1 MAPGR
6 GTYNPLYMQGVPVVL
21 DADQDSTDLM
31 KCLANVL
38 EEEKA
43 SGAKVRYKWM
53 STIHVGEICV
63 QYNVLVLGGLG
74 GRLDQSIHTLSYF
87 HKQRK
92 LRRTMMALTD
102 ESLAWVLDAA
112 RLVQSSRFRD
122 ANICRLGRALYPCR
136 SDATRTH
143 MWTASRGGGGF

>member
-1 MAPGR
+1 MRRCVAR
-6 GTYNPLYMQGVPVVL
+6 WT
-21 DADQDSTDLM
+21 
-31 KCLANVL
+31 
-38 EEEKA
+38 
-43 SGAKVRYKWM
+43 

-63 QYNVLVLGGLG
+63 QYNVLILGGLG

-112 RLVQSSRFRD
+112 RLVQPLHFRD
-122 ANICRLGRALYPCR
+122 ANICQLGRAHYPCR
-136 SDATRTH
+136 SDATWTH
-143 MWTASRGGGGF
+143 MWTASRGRGQF